1 MSNPLGKLF
10 NREAQNLTAEI
21 ENVTNS
27 AVETGVDQ
35 AKDQANNQAAGQALN
50 HVVNQTADQALSR
63 AVNQT
68 ADQALNQPI
77 NQIANQSVNHGEY
90 QADFGQKVA
99 EAATELTLDEE
110 RLEGKVDF
118 DTETTPE
125 VASEER
131 AHERNLARA
140 EGDEIVADNPETVVK
155 NTETEAQASNT
166 LENGILA
173 GSSLENGIPA
183 GSTLENSPSFR
194 SPELEAQ
201 IDEEPEA
208 QIHEEPEAQGS
219 DQTELNPIE
228 GSTQEPAPYPT
239 PDQAFEPTPDPTFV
253 HNETAIAEGTMEA
266 VQQVISGKKDPKL
279 VDILALYE
287 KSANAMQDL
296 DRGAV

>member
-35 AKDQANNQAAGQALN
+35 ANDKANNQVNNQAAG
-50 HVVNQTADQALSR
+50 QALSR

-99 EAATELTLDEE
+99 EAAEELTLDEE

-155 NTETEAQASNT
+155 NTETEVQASNT
-166 LENGILA
+166 LENSVSA
-173 GSSLENGIPA
+173 GSSLEDGIPA

-208 QIHEEPEAQGS
+208 QSSNEA
-219 DQTELNPIE
+219 ELNPIE

-239 PDQAFEPTPDPTFV
+239 PDQAFEPAPDPTFV

-296 DRGAV
+296 DRGAA